1 MSDSFIKTYKS
12 DSSLVGAFC
21 AAVLTQPDKA
31 LLHEKRDGQWL
42 AQSYSEVADKVARL
56 ALYLQATGIKKGDRV
71 LICSENRS
79 EWAISDLAIMAIGA
93 IAVPAYTTNTVGDH
107 KFILEH
113 AQVSLILCSGG
124 NIAQRLSLAAA
135 DYRKDQK
142 IPLPLIC
149 FDKPEQGMLSFDNCL
164 DAKNAL
170 TEEIDLS
177 CRPVASDIACII
189 YTSGTGGR
197 PKGVM
202 LTHASIQA
210 NIDAALDLVREGRA
224 DQNAVFLSLLP
235 LSHAYEHTA
244 GMHLPLQIG
253 AEIWYCGSPDQ
264 VAPLLQEVRPTIMTA
279 VPRLYEALHDRI
291 MRGMAAKG
299 GLTKKLFEQAILLG
313 KKQQSGERLG
323 IVEWFQNKCLDFL
336 VRRKV
341 KARFG
346 GRLAYFVSGGAALNP
361 EIGTFFLALGINI
374 LQGYGQTEASPL
386 VSANRPSK
394 IRIDTVG
401 PAVRGVAVTIAADG
415 ELLVQGACVMKG
427 YWRDNKATAEALHDG
442 WLHTGDLAKI
452 EDDGYITIKGRKKD
466 IIVTSG
472 GDNIAPAK
480 IEAALTFLPEIEQ
493 VMIYGDQ
500 RAWLSAVI
508 VPSEAE
514 GSTPDTIK
522 QNISLC
528 IDEVNN
534 TLPQAEKIRRFL
546 IADEPFTIE
555 NGQMTPTLKVKRL
568 VVTEMYRDRL
578 AALYRKG

>member
-1 MSDSFIKTYKS
+1 MSDSFIKAFGS
-12 DSSLVGAFC
+12 DNSLVGAFF
-21 AAVLTQPDKA
+21 ATVLAHPDKA
-31 LLHEKRDGQWL
+31 LLHDKRDGQWQV
-42 AQSYSEVADKVARL
+42 QSYSEVADKVVRL
-56 ALYLQATGIKKGDRV
+56 ASYLRYCSIQKGDRV

-107 KFILEH
+107 HFILEH
-113 AQVSLILCSGG
+113 AEVSLILCSGG
-124 NIAQRLSLAAA
+124 RIAERLSAAA
-135 DYRKDQK
+135 AAYHTEQK
-142 IPLPLIC
+142 IPLPIIC
-149 FDKPEQGMLSFDNCL
+149 FDTPEAGMLSFDACL
-164 DAKNAL
+164 GAENAL
-170 TEEIDLS
+170 TQEIS
-177 CRPVASDIACII
+177 YRPDASDIACII

-224 DQNAVFLSLLP
+224 DKNAVFLSLLP
-235 LSHAYEHTA
+235 LSHSYEHTG

-253 AEIWYCGSPDQ
+253 AEIWYCSSPDQ
-264 VAPLLQEVRPTIMTA
+264 VASLLQEVRPTIMTA

-291 MRGMAAKG
+291 TRGVAAKG
-299 GLTKKLFEQAILLG
+299 GVTQRLFEQAIFLG
-313 KKQQSGERLG
+313 KKQQSGLSLG
-323 IVEWFQNKCLDFL
+323 VFEQIQNKCLDVL

-341 KARFG
+341 RARFG
-346 GRLAYFVSGGAALNP
+346 GRLAYFVSGGAALNS
-361 EIGTFFLALGINI
+361 EIGTFFLALGVNI

-401 PAVRGVAVTIAADG
+401 PAVRGVSVKIAADG

-427 YWRDNKATAEALHDG
+427 YWRDDDATAEALRDG
-442 WLHTGDLAKI
+442 WLYTGDLAKI
-452 EDDGYITIKGRKKD
+452 EDDGYITIRGRKKD

-480 IEAALTFLPEIEQ
+480 IEAALTFMPEIEQ
-493 VMIYGDQ
+493 VMIYGDKK
-500 RAWLSAVI
+500 AWLSAVI

-514 GSTPDTIK
+514 GRAPDTVK
-522 QNISLC
+522 QDISRC
-528 IDEVNN
+528 IDAVNK
-534 TLPQAEKIRRFL
+534 TVPQAEKIRRFL
-546 IADEPFTIE
+546 IADEPFTTE

-568 VVTEMYRDRL
+568 VVTDIYLERL
-578 AALYRKG
+578 NALYKKS